1 MSCGYNCEYSCEE
14 CDVPD
19 KVIEFINGYN
29 QALDDA
35 IEFFMNHIHSNN
47 NDHVVKNYVCKQLEK
62 MKK

>member
-1 MSCGYNCEYSCEE
+1 M
-14 CDVPD
+14 D
-19 KVIEFINGYN
+19 KLEDLVYKAIHSGEGISIDLRKKIYN

-47 NDHVVKNYVCKQLEK
+47 NKDIVKDYVCEQLEK